1 MPARNYYVPGDW
13 NAVCDRC
20 GFKFKASELREDWQG
35 LRVCEEDYEER
46 HPLDF
51 LRAKPDKIFVPWT
64 RIDPSEYDYAV
75 ATPSTSDALG
85 SFALGSDSLG
95 GP

>member
-35 LRVCEEDYEER
+35 YKLCPEDYEDR

-51 LRAKPDKIFVPWT
+51 LRGKPEKIFVPWT
-64 RIDPSEYDYAV
+64 RIDPTEYDYL
-75 ATPSTSDALG
+75 ATAPTTSDALG
-85 SFALGSDSLG
+85 SFALGSDTLG